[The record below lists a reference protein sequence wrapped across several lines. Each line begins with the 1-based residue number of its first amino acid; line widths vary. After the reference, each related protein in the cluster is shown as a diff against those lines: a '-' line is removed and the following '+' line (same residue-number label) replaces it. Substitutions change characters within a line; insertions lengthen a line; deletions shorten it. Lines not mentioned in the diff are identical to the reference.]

1 MFILFDPLD
10 IVAKLF
16 VIKWSLIDFFNGFYL
31 FQVNAMYQSGI
42 IFSIIDGRMRSYPS
56 KCVVRFLTLALKCCE
71 EETDARPSTAEVVRE
86 LESIWHMM
94 PDSDIRSVDPM
105 VTDAEK
111 VVTTPSSSSI
121 VKIPYASFDVS
132 GGELVSGVVPTIT
145 PR

>member
-1 MFILFDPLD
+1 
-10 IVAKLF
+10 
-16 VIKWSLIDFFNGFYL
+16 
-31 FQVNAMYQSGI
+31 MYQSGM

-71 EETDARPSTAEVVRE
+71 EETNARPSTTEVVRE

-121 VKIPYASFDVS
+121 VKIPYAAFDES
-132 GGELVSGVVPTIT
+132 GSELVSGVVPTIM